1 MSFLLSDMEEYV
13 MNKIKEAINE
23 LEKDLIIIKEDYG
36 KHHAKLEKV
45 RAIINEADHH
55 FYSES
60 RSKLINAIREVLEE
74 D

>member
-1 MSFLLSDMEEYV
+1 
-13 MNKIKEAINE
+13 MNKIKKAINE

-36 KHHAKLEKV
+36 KHYEKLEKV
-45 RAIINEADHH
+45 RYIINTADHH

>member
-1 MSFLLSDMEEYV
+1 M
-13 MNKIKEAINE
+13 
-23 LEKDLIIIKEDYG
+23 IIKEDYG
-36 KHHAKLEKV
+36 IHYAKLEKV

-74 D
+74 DTDKSK